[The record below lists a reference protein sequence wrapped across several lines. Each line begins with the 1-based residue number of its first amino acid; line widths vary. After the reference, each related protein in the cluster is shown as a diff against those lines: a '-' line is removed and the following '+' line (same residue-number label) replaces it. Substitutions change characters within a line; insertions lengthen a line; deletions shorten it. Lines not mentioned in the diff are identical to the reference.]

1 MTEVVRF
8 EQLWVEKYRPRRI
21 DDIIDQDHVKERI
34 KEFLKIGDLPHLLFH
49 GPPGVGKTTMAL
61 AIAYELYG
69 DAWRENVLEL

>member
-61 AIAYELYG
+61 AIAY
-69 DAWRENVLEL
+69 